1 MKTVFLVATVVLS
14 LGTGSGY
21 AGSEGG
27 QVANTQFTDWRV

>member
-1 MKTVFLVATVVLS
+1 MKTMLLATVVLS
-14 LGTGSGY
+14 LGIGSGY